1 MTIRQLSETAGADM
15 AARFY
20 VDGRRVSR
28 AAYQAIKDS
37 AQRLDCFATK
47 ARQLPGGRFR
57 RTNYVSAYL

>member
-1 MTIRQLSETAGADM
+1 MTTYQLSETIGADM
-15 AARFY
+15 QTRFY

-28 AAYQAIKDS
+28 AAYQSLKDR

-57 RTNYVSAYL
+57 RTNYVSAYI